1 MSPSG
6 TGVDPEQS
14 VRWWRALGFAAVDDD
29 DVAFRDAD
37 VEVVRELGVLV
48 ESGVVDDAD
57 VLRLARLMSSLFSR
71 LVDAQLDVL
80 ELGVGADDRAGRRS
94 RAAPHA
100 SWPTPTSTS
109 SPSWRTTMAYVWRRH
124 LLGAIGHRLS
134 LDKTEQGQAV
144 AFADLS
150 GFARFT
156 KRATAD
162 EIAGV
167 IDTFEA
173 VAFDVVSSH
182 GGRVV
187 KLIGDE
193 VLFVVDTL
201 DEAVD
206 AGLELIER
214 LDEVDDMPP
223 VHCGVAFGPT
233 ITVGGDVFGPTV
245 NLASRLTKVARAGS
259 IAVPRAGGEHSS
271 TATTSTCARSAERTT
286 SRESAG
292 PRSSPCARSRT
303 SRTTILMSRMLDAT
317 SSRPD
322 RAGRP
327 GQESQRDW
335 PKRYPTERTVW
346 IRLACSSPSL
356 ARSRRTWTST
366 VRAPP

>member
-1 MSPSG
+1 MGHHWRVERVDGQQTPTDRAATAYRLAKLEAPTLRRHDVAAR

-37 VEVVRELGVLV
+37 VEVVRELGMLV
-48 ESGVVDDAD
+48 ESGLVDDDD

-80 ELGVGADDRAGRRS
+80 ELGVGADDEPSADPERRLTDL
-94 RAAPHA
+94 ADADVDVFA
-100 SWPTPTSTS
+100 FMEK
-109 SPSWRTTMAYVWRRH
+109 TMAYVWRRH
-124 LLGAIGHRLS
+124 LLGAIGHRLTV
-134 LDKTEQGQAV
+134 DNTEQGQAV

-162 EIAGV
+162 EIAVV

-201 DEAVD
+201 DAAVA

-214 LDEVDDMPP
+214 LAMAEGMPS
-223 VHCGVAFGPT
+223 VHCGIAFGPT

-245 NLASRLTKVARAGS
+245 NLASRLSKVARAGS
-259 IAVPRAGGEHSS
+259 IAIPRAESEHLLDRDDLDVRKVR
-271 TATTSTCARSAERTT
+271 RSYDLK
-286 SRESAG
+286 G
-292 PRSSPCARSRT
+292 IGRT
-303 SRTTILMSRMLDAT
+303 SIVAVRSVPHESDDADE
-317 SSRPD
+317 PD
-322 RAGRP
+322 AR
-327 GQESQRDW
+327 RD
-335 PKRYPTERTVW
+335 VV
-346 IRLACSSPSL
+346 
-356 ARSRRTWTST
+356 ST
-366 VRAPP
+366 